1 MPPKINL
8 LRNKTP
14 VKDVNW
20 DFQHILESIIT
31 TTKTLWSAQEN
42 QLEEKQEPIIVG
54 EESRQPRSSRNKVFA
69 ITLLIAVT
77 GLVTDWS
84 IRLPSEQLKRVKIE
98 KQELEWKYKQALSS
112 IFSCANEEG
121 FTVSMSGGGQLM
133 DAVSVRCTRVGEWRV
148 GQYYHYVRG
157 KPVLNGD
164 RFKIADE
171 SSSASTGR

>member
-8 LRNKTP
+8 LSKAA
-14 VKDVNW
+14 VKDASW

-31 TTKTLWSAQEN
+31 TTKTLWSAQEIPT
-42 QLEEKQEPIIVG
+42 ESKQEPIIVG
-54 EESRQPRSSRNKVFA
+54 EEFRQPNNRRNKVFA
-69 ITLLIAVT
+69 ITLLITVT

-133 DAVSVRCTRVGEWRV
+133 DAVSVRCMRVGEWRA

-164 RFKIADE
+164 RFKIAGE